1 MGLSD
6 FFGGLIQ
13 SIIALLPT
21 DPFTEI
27 LANVPSFDS
36 WINYFNW
43 FVPVGLIL
51 DVLLLWI
58 SAITV
63 WYVWQAVARWLNLIS

>member
-1 MGLSD
+1 MVLGD
-6 FFGGLIQ
+6 FFNGLIQ

-27 LANVPSFDS
+27 LANVPSFGS

-51 DVLLLWI
+51 DVLLIWI
-58 SAITV
+58 TAISI